1 MTETAQT
8 KDTQSR
14 GWVQRHPLSAFLLM
28 SLSFS
33 YALMV
38 IPMLAE
44 FDVIP
49 GRSLPGRLGIDMEE
63 AASLLLIIAIFG
75 SALAITYLT
84 EGVDGLRMLRSRMT
98 RWRVG
103 LRWWLAAAVVI
114 PTGTVVLAVLFGDE
128 ASVPSASTLLSEA
141 GALLFALVVI
151 NLLEEATWTGFLQT
165 RLERRFN
172 FFIAAAMAAV
182 PFALVHLP
190 LRVITREATTVGEL
204 VAAFVT
210 LLILGLFVRTLF
222 AAVGRGA
229 SNSILLAAATHT
241 MFNRS
246 NNTDG
251 LAADI
256 LSGSNRQAAALL
268 TTVILTVVVVVAS
281 RRRLRKSYRFE
292 LDELETLKLHNKG

>member
-1 MTETAQT
+1 M
-8 KDTQSR
+8 KHTQSK
-14 GWVQRHPLSAFLLM
+14 GWVQRHPLSSFLLM
-28 SLSFS
+28 ALSLS
-33 YALMV
+33 YALMA
-38 IPMLAE
+38 IPLLAE

-49 GRSLPGRLGIDMEE
+49 GGGLPARLGIDMEE
-63 AASLLLIIAIFG
+63 AASLLLIVAIF
-75 SALAITYLT
+75 SSTLAVTYLT

-103 LRWWLAAAVVI
+103 LRWWLAALVAI
-114 PTGTVVLAVLFGDE
+114 PGGTVALAVLFGDK
-128 ASVPSASTLLSEA
+128 ASLPSTSTLLSEA

-190 LRVITREATTVGEL
+190 LRVITREATNVGEL

-210 LLILGLFVRTLF
+210 LLVLGLFVRTLF

-229 SNSILLAAATHT
+229 ANSVLLAAVTHT

-256 LSGSNRQAAALL
+256 LSGSNRQGAALL
-268 TTVILTVVVVVAS
+268 TTVILTVAVVIAS
-281 RRRLRKSYRFE
+281 RRRLRKAYRLE
-292 LDELETLKLHNKG
+292 LDDIETLKLHNRS